1 MASLGVD
8 SAPLLPIYRGRYSMV
23 PCPIFWVF
31 WHENERK
38 KYQKKFWK
46 KFKKEGEKIERKGER
61 KWKACDACPKIKLF

>member
-1 MASLGVD
+1 
-8 SAPLLPIYRGRYSMV
+8 MV